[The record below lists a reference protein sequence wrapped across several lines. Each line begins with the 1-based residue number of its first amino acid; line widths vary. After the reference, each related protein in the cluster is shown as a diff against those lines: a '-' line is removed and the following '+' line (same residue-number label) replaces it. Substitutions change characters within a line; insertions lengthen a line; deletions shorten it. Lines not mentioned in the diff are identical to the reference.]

1 MSKSAFYLRPHGNFV
16 LVQVSGSMLLETR
29 ELRLGLLAASAT
41 DAVRLILGIKK
52 GTNLVKF

>member
-16 LVQVSGSMLLETR
+16 LVQVSGSILETR